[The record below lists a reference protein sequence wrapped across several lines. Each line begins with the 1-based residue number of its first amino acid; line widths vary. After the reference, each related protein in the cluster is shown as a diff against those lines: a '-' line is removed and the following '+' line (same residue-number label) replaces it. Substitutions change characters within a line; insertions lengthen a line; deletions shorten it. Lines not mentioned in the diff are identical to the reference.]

1 MRNKDMRVIIAK
13 VNENLYD
20 GEATS
25 VTLPGSEGEMT
36 VLPRHMPLITT
47 LKHGVITVRSEHGEQ
62 TFPVEEGL
70 LEVHQD
76 GATVIL

>member
-1 MRNKDMRVIIAK
+1 MRVVIAK

-20 GEATS
+20 GEANS

-36 VLPRHMPLITT
+36 VLPQHEPLMTT
-47 LKHGVITVRSEHGEQ
+47 LKAGTITVRDNEGEKQ
-62 TFPVEEGL
+62 FKIEGGV
-70 LEVHQD
+70 LEVRGD